1 MIVSATITPSRPLL
15 TRVCNILRPSSV
27 RANVGREINIVNL
40 DHIDQYKIMSSEFLT
55 SREAAR
61 RLGVS
66 AATLYAYVSRGL
78 LRSEATEGQRARRYR
93 ADDVT
98 RLKRRRDVG
107 RKAESI
113 AGHALDFGTP
123 VLESALTLIENNRLY
138 HRGHDASHL
147 ARTDSLEDVA
157 RLLWDCDH
165 KPFAPATLPP
175 LTTALRRAW
184 LAAATLGPVD
194 RCLVLLPAA
203 SALDHP
209 SWVEDRSAMLETGV
223 RVLRLLTAAI
233 TAQPL
238 SEAPVHEQLA
248 AAWKVPAGQVTLIRA
263 ALVLS
268 ADHEFNASAFA
279 ARVVASTGANL
290 YGAVLAGLAAI
301 NGPRHGGLTR
311 RVAALI
317 DDLKRAPDLE
327 AELATRVRDH
337 VYIPGFGH
345 QLYPDGDIRAQTL
358 FELLR
363 EAAPRSPDLAF
374 AERLAAAAERLI
386 NRKPNVDFTTV
397 VVERVLGLPKDS
409 ALAMFLLG
417 RTVGWIAHALEQ
429 AAHGALIRPRA
440 RYTGLRPQPEASR
453 A

>member
-1 MIVSATITPSRPLL
+1 
-15 TRVCNILRPSSV
+15 
-27 RANVGREINIVNL
+27 
-40 DHIDQYKIMSSEFLT
+40 MSNEWLS

-78 LRSEATEGQRARRYR
+78 LRSEAVDGRRERRYR
-93 ADDVT
+93 ADDVV

-113 AGHALDFGTP
+113 ANHALDFGTP
-123 VLESALTLIENNRLY
+123 VLESALTLIEDGHLY
-138 HRGHDASHL
+138 YRGRDAAAL
-147 ARTDSLEDVA
+147 ARTASLEEVA
-157 RLLWDCDH
+157 RLLWNCDEE
-165 KPFAPATLPP
+165 PFAADNIPP

-203 SALDHP
+203 AALDHP

-223 RVLRLLTAAI
+223 RVLRLLTAAV
-233 TAQPL
+233 AARPL
-238 SEAPVHEQLA
+238 STLPVHEQLA
-248 AAWKVPAGQVTLIRA
+248 AAWKVPPERAPLLRA

-290 YGAVLAGLAAI
+290 YGATMAGLAAL

-311 RVAALI
+311 RVAALF
-317 DDLKRAPDLE
+317 DDLKKATDLD
-327 AELATRVRDH
+327 AELGQRVRDH
-337 VYIPGFGH
+337 IFIPGFGH
-345 QLYPDGDIRAQTL
+345 RLYPDGDIRAETL
-358 FELLR
+358 FALLR
-363 EAAPRSPDLAF
+363 EALPRSPELAF

-386 NRKPNVDFTTV
+386 DRKANVDFTTV
-397 VVERVLGLPKDS
+397 TVERVLGLPKDS
-409 ALAMFLLG
+409 ALALFLLG

-440 RYTGLRPQPEASR
+440 RYTGPRPGSGGNG
-453 A
+453 

>member
-1 MIVSATITPSRPLL
+1 
-15 TRVCNILRPSSV
+15 
-27 RANVGREINIVNL
+27 
-40 DHIDQYKIMSSEFLT
+40 MSIEWLT
-55 SREAAR
+55 SRDAAK

-78 LRSEATEGQRARRYR
+78 LRSEATEGLRERRYR

-113 AGHALDFGTP
+113 AGNALDFGTP
-123 VLESALTLIENNRLY
+123 VLESALTLIQDNHLY
-138 HRGHDASHL
+138 YRGADASHL

-157 RLLWDCDH
+157 QLLWDCDD
-165 KPFAPATLPP
+165 KPFAAINLPP

-203 SALDHP
+203 AALDHP

-233 TAQPL
+233 TARPL
-238 SEAPVHEQLA
+238 STAPVHEQLA
-248 AAWKVPAGQVTLIRA
+248 TAWQVSPQQTPLIRA

-311 RVAALI
+311 RVAGLF
-317 DDLKRAPDLE
+317 DELKRAPDLE
-327 AELATRVRDH
+327 AELAARIRDH

-345 QLYPDGDIRAQTL
+345 QLYPDGDVRAQTL
-358 FELLR
+358 FDLLR
-363 EAAPRSPDLAF
+363 ELTPQSAELAF

-386 NRKPNVDFTTV
+386 NRKANIDFTTV
-397 VVERVLGLPKDS
+397 VVERVLGLPKDA

-440 RYTGLRPQPEASR
+440 RYTGPQPA

>member
-1 MIVSATITPSRPLL
+1 
-15 TRVCNILRPSSV
+15 
-27 RANVGREINIVNL
+27 
-40 DHIDQYKIMSSEFLT
+40 MSIEWLT

-78 LRSEATEGQRARRYR
+78 LRSESTDGQRERRYR

-123 VLESALTLIENNRLY
+123 VLESALTLIEDNHLY
-138 HRGHDASHL
+138 YRGVDASQL
-147 ARTDSLEDVA
+147 ARTSSLEDVA
-157 RLLWDCDH
+157 CLLWECDEA
-165 KPFAPATLPP
+165 PFAATNLPP

-184 LAAATLGPVD
+184 LAAASLGPVD

-209 SWVEDRSAMLETGV
+209 SWVEDRAAMLETGV

-238 SEAPVHEQLA
+238 SAKPVHEQLA
-248 AAWKVPAGQVTLIRA
+248 AAWKVSPQQAPLIRA

-311 RVAALI
+311 RVAGLF
-317 DDLKRAPDLE
+317 DEMRRVPDIE
-327 AELATRVRDH
+327 AELAQRIRQH
-337 VYIPGFGH
+337 IFIPGFGH
-345 QLYPDGDIRAQTL
+345 QLYPDGDVRAQTL
-358 FELLR
+358 FELLH
-363 EAAPRSPDLAF
+363 ELAPKSPELAF
-374 AERLAAAAERLI
+374 AERLATDTERLI
-386 NRKPNVDFTTV
+386 NRKPNIDFSTV
-397 VVERVLGLPKDS
+397 VVEKALGLPKDS

-440 RYTGLRPQPEASR
+440 RYTGPRPNVEAQ
-453 A
+453 

>member
-1 MIVSATITPSRPLL
+1 M
-15 TRVCNILRPSSV
+15 
-27 RANVGREINIVNL
+27 
-40 DHIDQYKIMSSEFLT
+40 IMSIEWLT
-55 SREAAR
+55 SREAAKH
-61 RLGVS
+61 LGVS

-78 LRSEATEGQRARRYR
+78 LRSEAMEGLRERRYR
-93 ADDVT
+93 ADDVV

-113 AGHALDFGTP
+113 AGNALDFGTP
-123 VLESALTLIENNRLY
+123 VLESALTLIEDNHLY
-138 HRGHDASHL
+138 YRGVDASRL
-147 ARTDSLEDVA
+147 ARSHSLEDVA
-157 RLLWDCDH
+157 QLLWDCDDR
-165 KPFAPATLPP
+165 PFAAANVPP

-209 SWVEDRSAMLETGV
+209 SWVEDREAMLETGM
-223 RVLRLLTAAI
+223 RVLRLLTAAV
-233 TAQPL
+233 TARPL
-238 SEAPVHEQLA
+238 SSAPVHEQLA
-248 AAWKVPAGQVTLIRA
+248 AAWKVAPQHAPLIRA

-279 ARVVASTGANL
+279 ARVVASTGANV

-311 RVAALI
+311 RVAALLHELR
-317 DDLKRAPDLE
+317 DAPDLE
-327 AELATRVRDH
+327 AELAARIRDH

-345 QLYPDGDIRAQTL
+345 QLYPDGDVRAQTL
-358 FELLR
+358 LELLR
-363 EAAPRSPDLAF
+363 ELTPQSAELDF
-374 AERLAAAAERLI
+374 AERLASTAERLI
-386 NRKPNVDFTTV
+386 NRKANIDFTTV
-397 VVERVLGLPKDS
+397 VVERALGLPTGA

-440 RYTGLRPQPEASR
+440 RYTGPRPVA
-453 A
+453 

>member
-1 MIVSATITPSRPLL
+1 
-15 TRVCNILRPSSV
+15 
-27 RANVGREINIVNL
+27 
-40 DHIDQYKIMSSEFLT
+40 MSIEFLT
-55 SREAAR
+55 SREAAK

-78 LRSEATEGQRARRYR
+78 LRSEGTDGQRSRRYR
-93 ADDVT
+93 ADDVS

-123 VLESALTLIENNRLY
+123 VLESSLTLIEDSRLY
-138 HRGHDASHL
+138 YRGVDAAHL

-157 RLLWDCDH
+157 RLLWDCDDE
-165 KPFAPATLPP
+165 PFAADNLPP

-209 SWVEDRSAMLETGV
+209 SWVEDRAALLATGV
-223 RVLRLLTAAI
+223 RVLRLLTAAV

-238 SEAPVHEQLA
+238 SAKPIHEQLA
-248 AAWKVPAGQVTLIRA
+248 AAWKVAPQNAPLIRA

-311 RVAALI
+311 RVASLF
-317 DDLKRAPDLE
+317 DELKRAPDLD
-327 AELATRVRDH
+327 AELAARVRDH

-345 QLYPDGDIRAQTL
+345 QLYPDGDVRALTL
-358 FELLR
+358 FDLLR
-363 EAAPRSPDLAF
+363 EIAPQSPELTF
-374 AERLAAAAERLI
+374 AERLAAATERLI
-386 NRKPNVDFTTV
+386 NRKANVDFTTV
-397 VVERVLGLPKDS
+397 VVERVLDLPKDS

-440 RYTGLRPQPEASR
+440 RYTGPRPQA
-453 A
+453 